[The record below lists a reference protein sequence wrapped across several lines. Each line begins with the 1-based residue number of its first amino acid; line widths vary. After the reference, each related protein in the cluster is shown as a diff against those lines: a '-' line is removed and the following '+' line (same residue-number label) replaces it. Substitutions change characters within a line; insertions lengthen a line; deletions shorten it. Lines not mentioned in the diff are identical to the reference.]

1 MARIPSL
8 FCILMAFWTL
18 PSWAVGTLRC
28 GSHIVDEGY
37 LAAEVVARCGEPV
50 YRDHWAASQ
59 PAGQNYR
66 AEMEEW
72 YYNFGSSQ
80 LLRVLRFRNGRVAE
94 IDSDGYGFDTEAP
107 GRCAPNDIRPGI
119 SKYRLLHQCG
129 EPVQRKATHLLTP
142 LRSRRTMNQLYNPHP
157 TRDEYF
163 SAVYREEWIYNFGS
177 RYLMRI
183 VKLNDGRVT
192 DVENGDRGFD

>member
-1 MARIPSL
+1 MALWP
-8 FCILMAFWTL
+8 L
-18 PSWAVGTLRC
+18 PSSAVGTLRC
-28 GSHIVDEGY
+28 GSHIVDEGH
-37 LAAEVVARCGEPV
+37 LAVEVVARCGEPA
-50 YRDHWAASQ
+50 YRDQWTASQ
-59 PAGQNYR
+59 NAGQSYR
-66 AEMEEW
+66 ADTEEW

-80 LLRVLRFRNGRVAE
+80 LLRVLRFRNGRVVE
-94 IDSDGYGFDTEAP
+94 IDSDGYGFDAEGAKS
-107 GRCAPNDIRPGI
+107 CAPNSIRVGI

-129 EPVQRKATHLLTP
+129 KPAQQKSTHLLTP
-142 LRSRRTMNQLYNPHP
+142 LRSRRTMNQHYNPYP

-177 RYLMRI
+177 RYLLRI